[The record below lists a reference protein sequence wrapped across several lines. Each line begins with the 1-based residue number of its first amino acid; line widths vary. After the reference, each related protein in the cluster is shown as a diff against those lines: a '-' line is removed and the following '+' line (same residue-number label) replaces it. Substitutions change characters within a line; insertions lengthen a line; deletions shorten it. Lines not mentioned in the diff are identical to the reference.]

1 MLYRVTWTVDL
12 EADSA
17 REAAEK
23 ARAAQMRPG
32 TAATVFEVEHY
43 DTARDMAIS
52 EDVDLRETDET
63 GEPAGLNAFLN
74 AYVTTALWSSTDSE
88 GEHLDRWR
96 DYSDIHPDTLT
107 AMHAECAAFLAANR
121 ADIGNRLAEAGH
133 DFWLTRNGHGA
144 GFRDGDWPE
153 PAASRLDGASK
164 AAGTRD
170 LCIGDDGAI
179 HQA

>member
-1 MLYRVTWTVDL
+1 MTRRSFFSDW
-12 EADSA
+12 
-17 REAAEK
+17 
-23 ARAAQMRPG
+23 PNG
-32 TAATVFEVEHY
+32 
-43 DTARDMAIS
+43 I
-52 EDVDLRETDET
+52 
-63 GEPAGLNAFLN
+63 PAGLSAFFN
-74 AYVTTALWSSTDSE
+74 AYVTTALWSSTDDE

-170 LCIGDDGAI
+170 LCIGDDGAV